1 MKTSQQ
7 WVAHFKQN
15 LQQQRV
21 NWNLDPNI
29 TPQECKAIIRSLQAW
44 QLGET
49 SDGANL
55 IKAATIYTNKINDTA
70 YLDAVKLFIQEEQKH
85 GKNLGKYLDAIGYPR
100 LKKDWGDTLF
110 RKVRYFNTNMELW
123 TVTVIIVESF
133 AQLFYHA
140 VSNATKCDLLKQ
152 ICGDILKDE
161 APHIKFQLERL
172 CIINLNRNSLLTRIR
187 LKLYELFAHVIL
199 ITIWIAHARAFKAG
213 GYTFETLAGNI
224 QRRMRYISYHILNEQ
239 YQALNQQLTPIT
251 L

>member
-7 WVAHFKQN
+7 WVVHFKQN
-15 LQQQRV
+15 QQQQRI
-21 NWNLDPNI
+21 NWNLVPNL
-29 TPQECKAIIRSLQAW
+29 TPPECKAIIRSLQAW

-55 IKAATIYTNKINDTA
+55 IKAATIYTHKINDAT
-70 YLDAVKLFIQEEQKH
+70 YLDAIKLFIQEEQKH
-85 GKNLGKYLDAIGYPR
+85 GNNLGKYLDAIGYPR

-133 AQLFYHA
+133 AQWFYHA
-140 VSNATKCDLLKQ
+140 LSNATNCTLLKQ

-187 LKLYELFAHVIL
+187 LKLYALFAYVIL
-199 ITIWIAHARAFKAG
+199 VTVWIAHARAFKAG
-213 GYTFETLAGNI
+213 GYTFNSLARNI
-224 QRRMRYISYHILNEQ
+224 QRRMGYIAYHIINEQ
-239 YQALNQQLTPIT
+239 QLASNHQLAPIAI
-251 L
+251 